1 MPFPSVP
8 IHLPSDI
15 DVKLHINHGVVG
27 LSVNFVVDI
36 TNFFCVQHYYY
47 QPFQHLKLYIDL
59 SIFYRLTEIKACN
72 FHVMVLSNHDEIY
85 SVHVHGP

>member
-36 TNFFCVQHYYY
+36 TNFFLCTALLLSAISTSKIIHW
-47 QPFQHLKLYIDL
+47 PLYFLPTNRDK
-59 SIFYRLTEIKACN
+59 S
-72 FHVMVLSNHDEIY
+72 M
-85 SVHVHGP
+85 